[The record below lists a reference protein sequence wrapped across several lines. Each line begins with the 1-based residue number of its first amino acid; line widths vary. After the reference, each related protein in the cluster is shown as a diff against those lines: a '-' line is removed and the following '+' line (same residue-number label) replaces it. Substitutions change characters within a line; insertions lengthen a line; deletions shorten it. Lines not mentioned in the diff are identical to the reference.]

1 MKYFYFGFLVH
12 NFFFILKWY
21 LLGRLRI
28 GRKTRKKKSIIEFYN
43 LLNKLPRG
51 SFVIDVGANIGEVS
65 KICLDRGFVVEAF
78 EPDPVAIK
86 ELTNKLS
93 GYKKFS
99 LFEFAVGL
107 SQSKQKLYRTN
118 EFNKNNPFT
127 TNSSSLLS
135 FRSGINK
142 PFVII
147 NVMDF
152 IGYLEEKKVN
162 ISLLKMDIEGSE
174 IPILNRIIDLNLH
187 KKIQN
192 IFVETHE
199 IFSHELGLETA
210 KLKLRIKKL
219 NIDNINLDWV

>member
-1 MKYFYFGFLVH
+1 VY

-28 GRKTRKKKSIIEFYN
+28 GRKTRKKKSIIKFYN
-43 LLNKLPRG
+43 LLDKLPRG
-51 SFVIDVGANIGEVS
+51 SFVIDVGANIGEIS

-86 ELTNKLS
+86 ELKNKLS

-107 SQSKQKLYRTN
+107 SPSKQKLYRTN

-152 IGYLEEKKVN
+152 IVYLEEKKVN

-199 IFSHELGLETA
+199 VFSHELGLETA

>member
-1 MKYFYFGFLVH
+1 M
-12 NFFFILKWY
+12 KWY

-28 GRKTRKKKSIIEFYN
+28 GRKTRKKKSIIKFYN
-43 LLNKLPRG
+43 LLDKLPRG

-78 EPDPVAIK
+78 EPDPVAIE
-86 ELTNKLS
+86 ELTNKLLDI
-93 GYKKFS
+93 KFS
-99 LFEFAVGL
+99 LFKFAVGL
-107 SQSKQKLYRTN
+107 SRNKQKLYRTN

-152 IGYLEEKKVN
+152 IRYLEEKKVN

-199 IFSHELGLETA
+199 VFSHELGLETA

>member
-1 MKYFYFGFLVH
+1 MH

-28 GRKTRKKKSIIEFYN
+28 GRKLERKKSFIKFYN
-43 LLNKLPRG
+43 LLDILPRG

-65 KICLDRGFVVEAF
+65 KIFLDRGFVVEAF

-99 LFEFAVGL
+99 LFKFAVGL
-107 SQSKQKLYRTN
+107 SPSKQKLYRTN

-135 FRSGINK
+135 FRSGKNK

-152 IGYLEEKKVN
+152 IRYLEVSKKL
-162 ISLLKMDIEGSE
+162 ISLYLKW
-174 IPILNRIIDLNLH
+174 ILKEVKSR
-187 KKIQN
+187 
-192 IFVETHE
+192 F
-199 IFSHELGLETA
+199 
-210 KLKLRIKKL
+210 
-219 NIDNINLDWV
+219 